1 MIARQKLD
9 RYTVL
14 RKLAAGGMGEVFVAR
29 QEGMAGFEKLVV
41 LKTLKPELA
50 ARDGFREMFFEEAR
64 VAAMARHGNVVSV
77 LDVGV
82 AGDTHFIVMEYIE
95 GWSLREILDAQIRAG
110 SPLPLRYLLPVAID
124 MATGL
129 GHVHGLRDSRG
140 QALELVHRDVS
151 PENVMITVD
160 GLSKLV
166 DFGIAK
172 RQDSPIETAPGL
184 LKGKARYLSPEQ
196 VRGGRLGPAT
206 DQFALGSVIFE
217 MATGEPLFAGE
228 STPAV
233 VFAMGSG
240 EIRDPADV
248 RPDLPEELHAV
259 LRRALAKE
267 PEERY
272 KSCNALAGELARLQ
286 DTCDARASRPQLIAF
301 LQELVP
307 KSPVQELQLPSRE
320 LGAAATAVHQAG
332 HEIDDISTR
341 TLTPTSDKT
350 AVGSP
355 AIDLIGRNRELDRI
369 RDSFAAGIRAITLLG
384 PGGVGKTSIAR
395 HHAYLARYERGQ
407 RESYFIDLT
416 EARSD
421 IDIASQLASTLEL
434 ELLSDSSWDESIAR
448 VGLALAGRGPTLLVI
463 DNVEQVIDPVAQAVA
478 RWLELAPHT
487 RLLITS
493 REPLGLTGELRL
505 DVEPLERGEA
515 IDLLC
520 HRIRA
525 VRPKWR
531 AKSSDRKIAGDI
543 VDRLDRLPLAI
554 ELAAARGG
562 VLSMGQLYRRLSEGL
577 GWLRSRRRDLS
588 GRHAS
593 LADTIAWSWRLLEG
607 WERNA
612 LGQCAVFRGG
622 FTLLDAE
629 AVIRL
634 GSARSAEPDA
644 PSGHL
649 EAGDVIDAV
658 QSLREKSLLY
668 SDVAAGLADDEPR
681 FRMYESIRDFAH
693 DQMAQLDA
701 AAAEKARARHMD
713 YFLALAE
720 ELASGID
727 GPQGTRCLDR
737 MASSLDNFSAAL
749 DTASERSAA
758 KAARLAVAIER
769 LLAARGPA
777 PLHDTWLDTG
787 LRAVDRGGTAE
798 DKVRLLCALG
808 NALITRGDHNRASAS
823 LAVAIDLAESLGQDP
838 LIAAA
843 YEAMGFNHLR
853 RRELDRAKPC
863 YRRAHDLYRAA
874 GDRDGEARVMGKL
887 ALYHQRCGNHD
898 LAGESYD
905 LAIALHEMTGNLR
918 AAGQLYGRRGLL
930 RLELGHLDRARGDL
944 QRAIGIARQ
953 WGDLTRESSD
963 ICNLGLLEME
973 AGNRED
979 ARSRL
984 QAALTIDIRQ
994 GNRPSQSI
1002 ALINLGVL
1010 ALDSGDLGT
1019 ARERLQQALAIA
1031 REVEYHHLELMAI
1044 GNLGI
1049 AAQAAGQLE
1058 RAVELFEKSRAMQQ
1072 KHPSSWVSP
1081 TVFIAH
1087 LAAVQAERGELDA
1100 ALASF
1105 EEARQR
1111 AREGRVEIY
1120 QAVIECLT
1128 AFCDIARARSATSP
1142 SARAQHLEAARA
1154 QLSPSVPPSCDLRI
1168 ARAILARALALA
1180 ESEHDHELKT
1190 PPEANPAPR
1199 PEPTAG
1205 IPTLPERKA
1214 PRDLGHTD

>member
-77 LDVGV
+77 LDVGID
-82 AGDTHFIVMEYIE
+82 GDTHFIVMEYIE
-95 GWSLREILDAQIRAG
+95 GWSLREILDACDRAG
-110 SPLPLRYLLPVAID
+110 SPLPLRYLLPIAID
-124 MATGL
+124 MAAGL
-129 GHVHGLRDSRG
+129 GHVHGLRDARG
-140 QALELVHRDVS
+140 RALELVHRDVS

-172 RQDSPIETAPGL
+172 RQDSPIVTAPGM
-184 LKGKARYLSPEQ
+184 LKGKARYLAPEQ
-196 VRGGRLGPAT
+196 VRGGQLGPAT

-217 MATGEPLFAGE
+217 MAIGEPLFPGD
-228 STPAV
+228 STPEV
-233 VFAMGSG
+233 VFATGSG
-240 EIRDPADV
+240 EIRDPADA
-248 RPDLPEELHAV
+248 RSDLPEAFHTV
-259 LRRALAKE
+259 LRQVLARE
-267 PEERY
+267 PEGRY
-272 KSCNALAGELARLQ
+272 ESCDALAGELTRLQ
-286 DTCDARASRPQLIAF
+286 ETCDARASRAQLIAF
-301 LQELVP
+301 LHELVP
-307 KSPVQELQLPSRE
+307 RDPAGELKLPSRD
-320 LGAAATAVHQAG
+320 LAAAATAVQG
-332 HEIDDISTR
+332 VDDMTTR
-341 TLTPTSDKT
+341 TLTPVDEKT

-369 RDSFAAGIRAITLLG
+369 RDSFAAGTRAITLLG

-407 RESYFIDLT
+407 REIYFVDLT
-416 EARSD
+416 EARGD
-421 IDIASQLASTLEL
+421 VDVASQLASTLEI
-434 ELLSDSSWDESIAR
+434 ELVSDGSWPEAVSRI
-448 VGLALAGRGPTLLVI
+448 GLALAGRGLTLLVI

-487 RLLITS
+487 RFLITS

-505 DVEPLERGEA
+505 DVEPLERSEA

-520 HRIRA
+520 HRIQA
-525 VRPKWR
+525 VRPKWHPR
-531 AKSSDRKIAGDI
+531 SGDREIAGDI

-554 ELAAARGG
+554 ELAAARGA

-588 GRHAS
+588 SRHAS
-593 LADTIAWSWRLLEG
+593 LADTIAWSWRLLEE
-607 WERNA
+607 WERDA
-612 LGQCAVFRGG
+612 LGQCSVFRGG

-629 AVIRL
+629 TVVRL
-634 GSARSAEPDA
+634 GSPESGAASPAAARDTAS
-644 PSGHL
+644 
-649 EAGDVIDAV
+649 GDVIDAV

-668 SDVAAGLADDEPR
+668 GDTTSGPIDDEPR
-681 FRMYESIRDFAH
+681 FRMYESIRDFAQTQIEEI
-693 DQMAQLDA
+693 DRSA
-701 AAAEKARARHMD
+701 AIEARARHMD
-713 YFLALAE
+713 HFLALAE
-720 ELASGID
+720 ELAQGVD
-727 GPQGTRCLDR
+727 GPRGTSCLDR

-749 DTASERSAA
+749 DTAGERCPA
-758 KAARLAVAIER
+758 KAARLTVAIER

-777 PLHDTWLDTG
+777 RLHDAWLDIG
-787 LRAVDRGGTAE
+787 LRAVDDGGAPE

-808 NALITRGDHNRASAS
+808 NALITRGDHNGASAS
-823 LAVAIDLAESLGQDP
+823 LAVAIDLAESLGQDS
-838 LIAAA
+838 LVAAVC
-843 YEAMGFNHLR
+843 EAMGFNHLR
-853 RRELDRAKPC
+853 RRELDRARPC
-863 YRRAHDLYRAA
+863 YERAHDLYRAA
-874 GDRDGEARVMGKL
+874 GDRDGEARVVGKL
-887 ALYHQRCGNHD
+887 ALYHQRCGSHD
-898 LAGESYD
+898 KASESYD
-905 LAIALHEMTGNLR
+905 RAIALHERADNLR
-918 AAGQLYGRRGLL
+918 AAGQLYGRRGLF
-930 RLELGHLDRARGDL
+930 RLEIGQLDQARGDL
-944 QRAIGIARQ
+944 QRAIGIARR

-963 ICNLGLLEME
+963 TCNLGLLEME

-979 ARSRL
+979 AQSRL

-1010 ALDSGDLGT
+1010 ALDGGDLAT
-1019 ARERLQQALAIA
+1019 ARERLQEALAIA

-1049 AAQAAGQLE
+1049 AAQAAGELD

-1105 EEARQR
+1105 DEARRR
-1111 AREGRVEIY
+1111 AREGRLEIY
-1120 QAVIECLT
+1120 QAVIECLM
-1128 AFCDIARARSATSP
+1128 AFCELARARNASSP
-1142 SARAQHLEAARA
+1142 AARAQHLEKART
-1154 QLSPSVPPSCDLRI
+1154 QLSPSAPPSCDLRI

-1180 ESEHDHELKT
+1180 EKEHDHELKT
-1190 PPEANPAPR
+1190 PPQAGAETSPGPA
-1199 PEPTAG
+1199 AS
-1205 IPTLPERKA
+1205 
-1214 PRDLGHTD
+1214 RDLGHAD